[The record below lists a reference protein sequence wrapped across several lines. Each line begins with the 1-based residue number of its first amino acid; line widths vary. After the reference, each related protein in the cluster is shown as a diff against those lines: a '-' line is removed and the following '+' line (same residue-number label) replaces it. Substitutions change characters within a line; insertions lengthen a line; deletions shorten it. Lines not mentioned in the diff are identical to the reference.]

1 MGGQYIEP
9 MQTPTWSRPSDA
21 AARLRPKGQCAVCR
35 SWDTQAVCA
44 VCVERFAPAVPRC
57 GRCGLRVGSAVAMR
71 GACLADPPP
80 FDACSVAR
88 DSVFPW
94 DRLIA
99 DSKFNGKV
107 ELAAPLARRL
117 IEAIRR
123 DAAALPQG
131 VLRVPMTP
139 QRLAERGHNQAWELA
154 RRVANGLGC
163 RFDAQLLDRP
173 LAAAHQAE
181 LGRAQRPKN
190 LRGAFVPNPSG
201 ACHCT
206 ASMSPWS
213 TT

>member
-1 MGGQYIEP
+1 
-9 MQTPTWSRPSDA
+9 MQTPAWFRPGDTA
-21 AARLRPKGQCAVCR
+21 PRQRQMGQRVVCR
-35 SWDTQAVCA
+35 SRDSQAVRA
-44 VCVERFAPAVPRC
+44 VCVEGFAPSAPRC
-57 GRCGLRVGSAVAMR
+57 RRCGLRVGSAVAMC

-88 DSVFPW
+88 DYVFPR
-94 DRLIA
+94 DRRIA
-99 DSKFNGKV
+99 DSKFNGPL

-123 DAAALPQG
+123 DTAALPQG

-213 TT
+213 ST